1 MRKLR
6 LWLVFVVEGPSLG
19 LRRRKDVILSR
30 YVSYFGRGICRRIIR
45 ILQLVSETLGRILKV
60 SDPLPETLRELRQL
74 LRSDENQSDDE
85 DNEELAEPK
94 SEHDYFFGAGSAKI
108 AAAAP
113 PM

>member
-6 LWLVFVVEGPSLG
+6 LWLVFVVECMSRRDNLLLLRHVSVGLSNLG
-19 LRRRKDVILSR
+19 
-30 YVSYFGRGICRRIIR
+30 GIRWRIIR
-45 ILQLVSETLGRILKV
+45 ILQLVSEPLRCILKV
-60 SDPLPETLRELRQL
+60 PDPLPQTFGELRQL
-74 LRSDENQSDDE
+74 LRSDKNQSDDE
-85 DNEELAEPK
+85 DYKELAEPK